1 MINLLCTQPPAWKF
15 SSLKVKIKRRLKI
28 EYKIQIN
35 SKSSQ
40 KSPLGTVYCCYTCLC
55 SFLFFVSLVVLCRF
69 NLYVFNLLL
78 LFCKSKIFS
87 LMFILCVFWRGAIQY
102 LPSYQEKYHM
112 ETNLYVTLSWQLE
125 VPSHPPQVTSN
136 WNNDEGLDRE

>member
-1 MINLLCTQPPAWKF
+1 MYTASGMEIFEFVSEDKK
-15 SSLKVKIKRRLKI
+15 KVITKI
-28 EYKIQIN
+28 
-35 SKSSQ
+35 
-40 KSPLGTVYCCYTCLC
+40 TVRYCCYICLIC
-55 SFLFFVSLVVLCRF
+55 SFLFFVSLVVLCCF
-69 NLYVFNLLL
+69 NLF

-87 LMFILCVFWRGAIQY
+87 LIFILCVFWRGAVQY

-136 WNNDEGLDRE
+136 WNNDEGLYRE